1 MIRPFGFSGETRLAI
16 VLLSG
21 ALLVSM
27 SRLSGLTPHIVD
39 DLDLSASGMAFAV
52 SAERLGGFAVI
63 GVALVVDRRGPYPVM
78 PLGALV
84 AATGLIILSFAGG
97 YASLVAASAVIGL
110 GTATV
115 SATILF
121 AVAAKGCYRFRGTVI
136 GGLGF
141 LMTLDPGGLAAGPA
155 ADAFGWRW
163 VAVILGGLALAA
175 AFVLLT
181 FLPRVFPVRQRAA
194 SYPKWRPIS
203 DDEEGLTWRELRRTP
218 GFWKVVG
225 AVTLVF
231 ALGTAVSTI
240 ATFSSVLLLYD
251 QSRLG
256 VMWTMNLLLV
266 ASTVGALVWGII
278 SDFVPVRR
286 LISSASIVVVLSIPL
301 LWLLDG
307 PLSDLLGVL
316 VLGLGLGAT
325 RSLPWVLLAD
335 HLGVRFFAIVG
346 IGVSFV
352 GGLAGGLPGSLLSG
366 LTLEAWGA
374 AGAAGLLAAF
384 ALVLAAASFR
394 APRLRSGGAD

>member
-1 MIRPFGFSGETRLAI
+1 M
-16 VLLSG
+16 
-21 ALLVSM
+21 
-27 SRLSGLTPHIVD
+27 
-39 DLDLSASGMAFAV
+39 
-52 SAERLGGFAVI
+52 
-63 GVALVVDRRGPYPVM
+63 
-78 PLGALV
+78 
-84 AATGLIILSFAGG
+84 
-97 YASLVAASAVIGL
+97 
-110 GTATV
+110 
-115 SATILF
+115 
-121 AVAAKGCYRFRGTVI
+121 
-136 GGLGF
+136 
-141 LMTLDPGGLAAGPA
+141 
-155 ADAFGWRW
+155 
-163 VAVILGGLALAA
+163 
-175 AFVLLT
+175 
-181 FLPRVFPVRQRAA
+181 
-194 SYPKWRPIS
+194 
-203 DDEEGLTWRELRRTP
+203 
-218 GFWKVVG
+218 GFWNVVG

-240 ATFSSVLLLYD
+240 ASVSSVLLLYD

-286 LISSASIVVVLSIPL
+286 LISSASILVVLSIPL

-384 ALVLAAASFR
+384 ALVLAVASFR
-394 APRLRSGGAD
+394 APRLRFGGAD